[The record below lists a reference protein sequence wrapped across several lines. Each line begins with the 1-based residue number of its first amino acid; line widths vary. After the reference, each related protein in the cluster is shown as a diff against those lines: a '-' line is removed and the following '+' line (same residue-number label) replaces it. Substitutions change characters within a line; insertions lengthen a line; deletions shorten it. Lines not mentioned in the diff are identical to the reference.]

1 VLFDHACGN
10 PPAVAC
16 ASCNRPVCSVH
27 VRATSR
33 GATCVDC
40 LRQVLRDRQQ
50 RGYFAHLADDP
61 YFFWYFDGADWFE
74 AYDQYDY
81 ALFDP
86 GAAGESDDPSH
97 LDGGAW
103 EGS

>member
-1 VLFDHACGN
+1 V
-10 PPAVAC
+10 C
-16 ASCNRPVCSVH
+16 ATH
-27 VRATSR
+27 VRSTTR
-33 GATCVDC
+33 GPTCVDC
-40 LRQVLRDRQQ
+40 LRQVLKDRGQ
-50 RGYFAHLADDP
+50 RGYFAHLAEDP
-61 YFFWYFDGADWFE
+61 YFFWYFDGQDWFD

-86 GAAGESDDPSH
+86 SAAADWGDGGAN